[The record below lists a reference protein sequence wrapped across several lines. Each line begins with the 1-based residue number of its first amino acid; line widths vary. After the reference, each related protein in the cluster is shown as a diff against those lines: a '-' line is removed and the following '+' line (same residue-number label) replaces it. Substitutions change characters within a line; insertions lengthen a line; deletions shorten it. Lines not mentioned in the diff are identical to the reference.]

1 MDRQIKDLMKQ
12 GLSRNEIFEQ
22 LKKQSGNQMRLA
34 QKIATFEPGSSST
47 QTVLLNRVLIVLC
60 LLQACFGIWVIHSNV
75 VPMDEEFGWQGIVA
89 TFILTIFYFVGL
101 FRMSF
106 TGYAS
111 FMLFCIT
118 VVASYAYFFN
128 HFPVVSIVGVLLAV
142 SGGALSYTNKVRLF
156 PHMGL
161 MDVRKAKSGTYIFE

>member
-1 MDRQIKDLMKQ
+1 MDYQIKELMKQ

-22 LKKQSGNQMRLA
+22 LRKQSGNQMRLA
-34 QKIATFEPGSSST
+34 NKIATFEPGSSSRR
-47 QTVLLNRVLIVLC
+47 TVLLNRVLLTLC
-60 LLQACFGIWVIHSNV
+60 LLQACFGIWVIYSNV

-111 FMLFCIT
+111 FILLCIS
-118 VVASYAYFFN
+118 VAAGYVYFFN
-128 HFPVVSIVGVLLAV
+128 YFPVVSVVGVLLAI
-142 SGGALSYTNKVRLF
+142 SGGALSYSIKVRLF
-156 PHMGL
+156 PHMGF
-161 MDVRKAKSGTYIFE
+161 MDVKKDENGTYIFE

>member
-1 MDRQIKDLMKQ
+1 MDYQIKELMKQ

-22 LKKQSGNQMRLA
+22 LKKQSSNQMRLA
-34 QKIATFEPGSSST
+34 NKIATFEHGSPSM
-47 QTVLLNRVLIVLC
+47 QTVLLNRILLTLC
-60 LLQACFGIWVIHSNV
+60 LLQACFGIWVIYSNV

-101 FRMSF
+101 FRKSF

-111 FMLFCIT
+111 FILLCIT
-118 VVASYAYFFN
+118 VAAGYVYFFN

-142 SGGALSYTNKVRLF
+142 AGGALSYMNKVRLF
-156 PHMGL
+156 PHMGF
-161 MDVRKAKSGTYIFE
+161 MDVRKDKSGTYIFE

>member
-1 MDRQIKDLMKQ
+1 MDRQIKELMKQ
-12 GLSRNEIFEQ
+12 GLSRHEIFEQ

-34 QKIATFEPGSSST
+34 NKIATFEPGSSSR
-47 QTVLLNRVLIVLC
+47 QTALLNRVLMALC

-142 SGGALSYTNKVRLF
+142 AGGVLSYSVKVRLF
-156 PHMGL
+156 PHMGFL
-161 MDVRKAKSGTYIFE
+161 DVRKDESGTYIFE

>member
-1 MDRQIKDLMKQ
+1 MDRQIKDLMEQ

-34 QKIATFEPGSSST
+34 NKIATFEPGSSSR
-47 QTVLLNRVLIVLC
+47 QTALRNRVLMALC

-89 TFILTIFYFVGL
+89 TFVLTIFYFVGL
-101 FRMSF
+101 FRKSF

-111 FMLFCIT
+111 FILLCIT
-118 VVASYAYFFN
+118 VAAGYVYFFN
-128 HFPVVSIVGVLLAV
+128 YFPVVSIVGVLLAV
-142 SGGALSYTNKVRLF
+142 AGGALSYTIKVRLF
-156 PHMGL
+156 PHMGF
-161 MDVRKAKSGTYIFE
+161 MDVRKDENGKHIFE

>member
-1 MDRQIKDLMKQ
+1 MDRQIEDLVKQ
-12 GLSRNEIFEQ
+12 GLSRREIFEQ

-34 QKIATFEPGSSST
+34 NKIATLEPGSPSR
-47 QTVLLNRVLIVLC
+47 QTVLLNRFLLILC

-89 TFILTIFYFVGL
+89 TFILTIFYFFGL

-142 SGGALSYTNKVRLF
+142 AGGVLSYSIKVRLF

-161 MDVRKAKSGTYIFE
+161 LDVRKDERGDYIFE

>member
-1 MDRQIKDLMKQ
+1 MDFQIKELMKQ
-12 GLSRNEIFEQ
+12 GFSRNEIFEK

-34 QKIATFEPGSSST
+34 NKIATFEPGSSSRRI
-47 QTVLLNRVLIVLC
+47 VLLNRVLHTLC
-60 LLQACFGIWVIHSNV
+60 LLQACFGIWVIYFNV

-111 FMLFCIT
+111 FILLCIT
-118 VVASYAYFFN
+118 VAAGYVYFFN
-128 HFPVVSIVGVLLAV
+128 HFPVVSIVGVLLAI
-142 SGGALSYTNKVRLF
+142 SGGVLSYSIKVRLF
-156 PHMGL
+156 PHMGF
-161 MDVRKAKSGTYIFE
+161 MDVRKDENGMYIFE